1 MTTAVEP
8 GPVLFAYDGSDLAKL
23 AIDEAGRQL
32 APGRDAIV
40 LTVWQ
45 PFNVGFVPA
54 AGLNFDAAQ
63 ALEVKRAAEQTAQEG
78 ASLAEAAGF
87 RARSAALEAAPAWK
101 RIVKCAEERNASLIV
116 LGSHGHTGLSDVLV
130 GSVAAAVAS
139 HSRRSVLIVH
149 SHLERTA

>member
-1 MTTAVEP
+1 MTTSPAEL

-45 PFNVGFVPA
+45 PFNIGFVPST
-54 AGLNFDAAQ
+54 GIDFDAAQ
-63 ALEVKRAAEQTAQEG
+63 VLEVKRAAEQTAQAG

-87 RARSAALEAAPAWK
+87 RARSLAIEAAPSWK
-101 RIVKCAEERNASLIV
+101 QIVTCADDHEASLIV
-116 LGSHGHTGLSDVLV
+116 LGSHGRTGLSDVLV

-139 HSRRSVLIVH
+139 HSRRSVLIAH
-149 SHLERTA
+149 RGS

>member
-1 MTTAVEP
+1 MTTSAAEL

-45 PFNVGFVPA
+45 PFNIGFVPST
-54 AGLNFDAAQ
+54 GIDFDAAQ
-63 ALEVKRAAEQTAQEG
+63 VLEVKRAAEQTAQDG

-87 RARSAALEAAPAWK
+87 RARALAIEAAPSWK
-101 RIVKCAEERNASLIV
+101 RIVTCADEHEASLIV
-116 LGSHGHTGLSDVLV
+116 LGSHGRSGLSDFLV

-139 HSRRSVLIVH
+139 HSRRSVLIAH
-149 SHLERTA
+149 RGS